1 MDFESSVVNYSMT
14 LTSVP
19 RYDRTQIPD
28 IGEKAIVVGASMA
41 GLLTARVLADGFRKV
56 TIIERDSLSDNPT
69 PRRGVPQGRHIHT
82 LLKAGRVTLEDL
94 FPGYGES
101 LLAAGGVQIDMM
113 SDVLHYQN
121 GDFLADGSSPLPAYY
136 ATRPLFEQIVQ
147 RQIRNTEGV
156 ELRTGYHCIDYIVN
170 DETTAVQ
177 GIKTKHDGGKQA
189 ELRADLIVDATGRT
203 SKTPAWLEDHGY
215 QKPPLDEV
223 EIDVAYSTVFGAR
236 PSDDRRA
243 LMVDP
248 TSSQMRGVG
257 AFPVENEQW
266 ILTYFGIGQHK
277 PPADSETLLEFSAN
291 LPGPDPIELLDTQ
304 PRFSDGVD
312 YYPFFSNRR
321 NRYEELDRFPDGLVV
336 IGDAI
341 SSFNPIYG
349 QGMSVA
355 ALEALLLHHT
365 LATGELD
372 DLALRFF
379 DGIEKIVNIAWSM
392 AVGADSQY
400 SQTTGPEPRGTVFF
414 KWYLDRLASKAQT
427 DGALRE
433 AFYRV
438 YNMEKNP
445 LTLLSPRII
454 WQVLKPDFLRY

>member
-1 MDFESSVVNYSMT
+1 MT
-14 LTSVP
+14 LSSVP
-19 RYDRTQIPD
+19 RYDRTQVPD

-41 GLLTARVLADGFRKV
+41 GLLTARVLADGFQTV
-56 TIIERDSLSDNPT
+56 TIIERDSLSDTPT

-82 LLKAGRVTLEDL
+82 LLKAGRATLEDL
-94 FPGYGES
+94 LPGYGEK
-101 LLAAGGVQIDMM
+101 LLSAGGVQIDMM
-113 SDVLHYQN
+113 SDLLHYQN
-121 GDFLADGSSPLPAYY
+121 GDFLADGSSRLPAYY

-147 RQIRNTEGV
+147 RQIRNTERV
-156 ELRTGYHCIDYIVN
+156 ELRTGCQCIDYIVN
-170 DETTAVQ
+170 DDGTDVQ

-189 ELRADLIVDATGRT
+189 VLRADLVVDATGRT
-203 SKTPAWLEDHGY
+203 SKTPAWLEDNGY
-215 QKPPLDEV
+215 EKPPLDEV
-223 EIDVAYSTVFGAR
+223 EIDVAYSTVFGDR

-243 LMVDP
+243 LVVDP
-248 TSSQMRGVG
+248 TNSQMRGVG

-266 ILTYFGIGQHK
+266 ILTYFGIGEHK
-277 PPADSETLLEFSAN
+277 PPTNPEKLREFSAN
-291 LPGPDPIELLDTQ
+291 LPGPDPIEFLDTQ
-304 PRFSDGVD
+304 PRFSDGID
-312 YYPFFSNRR
+312 HYPFFSNRR

-355 ALEALLLHHT
+355 ALEVLTLHHT

-379 DGIEKIVNIAWSM
+379 DRIEKIVNTAWSM

-400 SQTTGPEPRGTVFF
+400 PQTTGPEPRGTAFF
-414 KWYLDRLASKAQT
+414 NWYLDRLATKAQT
-427 DGALRE
+427 NGALRE

-438 YNMEKNP
+438 YNMENNP
-445 LTLLSPRII
+445 LTLLSPGII
-454 WQVLKPDFLRY
+454 WQVLKPEQLPS